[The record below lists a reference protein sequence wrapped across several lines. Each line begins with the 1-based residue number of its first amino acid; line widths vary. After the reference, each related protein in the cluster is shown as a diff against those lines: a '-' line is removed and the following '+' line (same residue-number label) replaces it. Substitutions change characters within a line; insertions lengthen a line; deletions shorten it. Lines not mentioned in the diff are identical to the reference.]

1 MQYIWQ
7 NSLWQQHDTPAFKWD
22 DASLASS
29 LQRVRLKQGQLIEQS
44 DTLSTENKAA
54 QLDALIQTALRTS
67 EIEGETLNAAS
78 VRSSVVRHLGLE
90 QAGIAAST
98 EPMFSGTPQTEA
110 LVKLLIEVTTHISQP
125 LSLATLCQWQANLFP
140 EVPRYQSII
149 VGELRGEAPMQVVS
163 GRIDKPTVHFEAP
176 PRQIL
181 KGEIQRFVTWFN
193 HPPAQLDPLLRA
205 AIAHLWLITL
215 HPFDDGNGRVTRA
228 LTDQA
233 LAQAESSSI
242 RFYSLSAA
250 IMVRRKEYYA
260 QLEQAQKGNM
270 DITAWL
276 QWFLSVLDDAIT
288 DGLKR
293 FERILN
299 KTRFW
304 QVHAQ
309 TVLSA
314 REIKVLNRL
323 LDTQGEEFLQGVNA
337 SKYQALAKVS
347 KATATREL
355 AGLVQKN
362 CLTKLPG
369 GGRSTRYGLAIITP
383 PNDRRGK
390 NMQ

>member
-7 NSLWQQHDTPAFKWD
+7 NSRWQQHDAPAFEWD
-22 DASLASS
+22 GSALTPSLE
-29 LQRVRLKQGQLIEQS
+29 RVRLKQGQLLEQS
-44 DTLSTENKAA
+44 GRLSAENKAA

-90 QAGIAAST
+90 QAGIAASK

-110 LVKLLIEVTTHISQP
+110 LVKLLIEATTNISQP
-125 LSLATLCQWQANLFP
+125 LSLATLCQWQADLFP
-140 EVPRYQSII
+140 EIPRYQSII
-149 VGELRGEAPMQVVS
+149 VGELRGETPMQVVS
-163 GRIDKPTVHFEAP
+163 GRIDKPTIHFEAP
-176 PRQIL
+176 PRHVL
-181 KGEIQRFVTWFN
+181 NGEVERFVNWFN
-193 HPPAQLDPLLRA
+193 NPPTQLDPLLRA

-250 IMVRRKEYYA
+250 IMARRKEYYA

-270 DITAWL
+270 DITTWL

-293 FERILN
+293 FERVLN

-304 QVHAQ
+304 QAHAQ

-323 LDTQGEEFLQGVNA
+323 LDNQGEEFLQGINA

-355 AGLVQKN
+355 AGLVKKN
-362 CLTKLPG
+362 CLIKLAG
-369 GGRSTRYGLAIITP
+369 GGRSTRYTLAVITP
-383 PNDRRGK
+383 VAIL
-390 NMQ
+390 